1 MKEQRLELPDQVTLQ
16 CITLWQP
23 WATWVRWGWKTIET
37 RTHKQF
43 YCLDRKRIGI
53 HAGKQWD
60 DCALDSASEFLSKEQ
75 LERTKDFKHTYGAII
90 CTAYVF
96 GVAIVE
102 PPNAGGA
109 LIECETVR
117 HGLFL
122 HSFSPI
128 DPPIQAK
135 GSQGIWSMT
144 VPACLLP

>member
-1 MKEQRLELPDQVTLQ
+1 MTELPKIPDQVTLP

-23 WATWVRWGWKTIET
+23 WATWIRWGWKTIET

-43 YCLDRKRIGI
+43 YCLERKRIGI

-60 DCALDSASEFLSKEQ
+60 DSALDSAAEFLTALQIEQ
-75 LERTKDFKHTYGAII
+75 TRNFKHSHGALI
-90 CTAYVF
+90 CSAYVF
-96 GVAIVE
+96 GAAIVF
-102 PPNAGGA
+102 PVNSAGA
-109 LIECETVR
+109 LIDCEMTER

-122 HSFSPI
+122 HSVRPI

-144 VPACLLP
+144 VPGCLLS